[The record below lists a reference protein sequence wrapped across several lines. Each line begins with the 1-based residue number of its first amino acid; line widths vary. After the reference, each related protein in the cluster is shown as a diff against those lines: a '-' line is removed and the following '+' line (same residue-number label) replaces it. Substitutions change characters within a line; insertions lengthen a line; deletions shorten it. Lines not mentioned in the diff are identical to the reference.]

1 MNREN
6 LITKYYVEDYAK
18 GKSVTIK
25 DPCGYLLSLPNNKD
39 ESGELFIDQCI
50 FYALDGKIP
59 LFTKVLWHHDGEYIN
74 FYRINYNSNK
84 EKQTNA

>member
-6 LITKYYVEDYAK
+6 LITKYYVADYAK
-18 GKSVTIK
+18 GQSVIFENI
-25 DPCGYLLSLPNNKD
+25 PGYLLSLPNTKGQ
-39 ESGELFIDQCI
+39 SGELMIDKGV
-50 FYALDGKIP
+50 FFALNGEI
-59 LFTKVLWHHDGEYIN
+59 LLNSKVVWHHDGEYIN